1 MEELFSVEVFYAKGV
16 SVIDSNASDG
26 CDIIFSAVPRI
37 PRLVLVLV
45 PERRLLVGER
55 RDSETMAPPP
65 SSSHPLSGA
74 GSSAIFTVIG
84 HDHMIDGFLA
94 EEANIRCIQLFCRSQ
109 ISSGSG
115 SPEAPS
121 EGSGRHVSQMFSRG
135 ERSPSL
141 ALEVCTGL
149 NWSRSSQTTAS
160 AKHQPESLH
169 PLHLAGELELHSY
182 KPLVFLQLVFHID
195 SIRRETINESS
206 HQEPEKHNIPEHHP
220 NTKHECPAFP
230 VRSALEDEMS
240 TNSVL

>member
-1 MEELFSVEVFYAKGV
+1 MGSALNSQQAVSAAKNSRNGAV
-16 SVIDSNASDG
+16 VALDG
-26 CDIIFSAVPRI
+26 SPA
-37 PRLVLVLV
+37 
-45 PERRLLVGER
+45 GER
-55 RDSETMAPPP
+55 KFVAKVTA
-65 SSSHPLSGA
+65 SGRE
-74 GSSAIFTVIG
+74 GIV
-84 HDHMIDGFLA
+84 HLLHLQ
-94 EEANIRCIQLFCRSQ
+94 CIQLFCRSQ

-195 SIRRETINESS
+195 SIR
-206 HQEPEKHNIPEHHP
+206 
-220 NTKHECPAFP
+220 
-230 VRSALEDEMS
+230 
-240 TNSVL
+240 